1 MVDDFSFESSFL
13 SSNAKAYVVEK
24 QSIPLMPD
32 APGTYHE
39 DLHEKRLGETP
50 FSRFNSLINTQVSIK
65 VDV

>member
-1 MVDDFSFESSFL
+1 MQAKINSRKMVDDFSFESSFL

-39 DLHEKRLGETP
+39 DLHEEMVAKFLLAT
-50 FSRFNSLINTQVSIK
+50 FILW
-65 VDV
+65 

>member
-39 DLHEKRLGETP
+39 DLHEEMVAKFLLAT
-50 FSRFNSLINTQVSIK
+50 FIL
-65 VDV
+65 